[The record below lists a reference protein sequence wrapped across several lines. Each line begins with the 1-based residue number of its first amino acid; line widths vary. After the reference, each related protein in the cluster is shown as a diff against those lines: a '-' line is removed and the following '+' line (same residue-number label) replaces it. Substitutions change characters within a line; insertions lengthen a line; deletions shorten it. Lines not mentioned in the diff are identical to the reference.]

1 MLDDDERLAR
11 QEAYWLIKEFGAEAP
26 LYAAMKAE
34 KAIEQKDFGR
44 CARLEAYSGYWPIPT
59 PPSLRSQNLWAQ
71 SLLLPSIRFS
81 NLRTPPSRR
90 KISARIE
97 SVRFLLTLDGALRD
111 AIEIDT
117 STDSLQQ
124 SRRLHRQQR

>member
-44 CARLEAYSGYWPIPT
+44 CARWKRILEILADSGPV
-59 PPSLRSQNLWAQ
+59 S
-71 SLLLPSIRFS
+71 
-81 NLRTPPSRR
+81 
-90 KISARIE
+90 SATAK
-97 SVRFLLTLDGALRD
+97 SA
-111 AIEIDT
+111 A
-117 STDSLQQ
+117 SKY
-124 SRRLHRQQR
+124 